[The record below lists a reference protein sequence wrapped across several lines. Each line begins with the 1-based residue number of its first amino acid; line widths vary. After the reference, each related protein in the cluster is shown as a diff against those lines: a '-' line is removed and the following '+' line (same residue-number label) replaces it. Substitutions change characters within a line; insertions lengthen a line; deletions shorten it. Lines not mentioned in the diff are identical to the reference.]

1 MENNYREI
9 IYCNKKYKILQFMS
23 ESNTQFNERL
33 DYIKSFKENNIDFK
47 EAVRLSK
54 IWMCITMK
62 KCKYNKETYIM
73 ITKNISV

>member
-9 IYCNKKYKILQFMS
+9 IYCNKKNKILQYQS
-23 ESNTQFNERL
+23 ESNTQFNDRIM
-33 DYIKSFKENNIDFK
+33 YIKSLEDPNIKFT

-73 ITKNISV
+73 VMGK